1 MIQINFMG
9 PNVIRCHPENPYDGK
24 KLKAFQILFLGD
36 SAFPRISVV
45 YFQNSF
51 KNNVIR
57 FRRFCFLR
65 FSCSS

>member
-9 PNVIRCHPENPYDGK
+9 PNVIRCHPKNPYDGK
-24 KLKAFQILFLGD
+24 KIESFRPLCFLRD

-51 KNNVIR
+51 KNNV
-57 FRRFCFLR
+57 FRFCFLR